1 MSENHLDAQLRN
13 DFGKGA
19 ARRARRDGVIP
30 AVMYGHGSDTMHL
43 GLPSHETFLIVRSN
57 PNAVV
62 ELSVDGETYLTLVK
76 DVQRH
81 PVSRNILHVDLLAV
95 KAGEKVDVEVPI
107 SVVGE
112 PQAGLTHTVETFQV
126 MVAAPATS
134 IPEFIKVDIE
144 GAEDGLVIHAGDLK
158 LPENVDLVTDEE
170 VDILSVAEIQ
180 ENEIPEPE
188 AAAEGESEGAE
199 AAEAAEEASEEE

>member
-107 SVVGE
+107 SAVGE

-134 IPEFIKVDIE
+134 IPEFIEVDIE

-188 AAAEGESEGAE
+188 AAAEGEAEGAE